1 MPMKRT
7 SVLLCLLTAALLT
20 AVPVLTGCDQV
31 KDAAH
36 NAKNAVTSL
45 ADKFTNFELEQE
57 ADALNNIVKNF
68 QNGILNGTINSTTKG
83 NSVTAVLP
91 KPDATAAERTAALQ
105 TLTLFSALEEQ
116 GVTSRYPEEKMSDF
130 VSSNGTI
137 KYKGNLDP
145 KEEVGL
151 PLTYMTT
158 IAAILNLS

>member
-91 KPDATAAERTAALQ
+91 KPDATAAERTAA
-105 TLTLFSALEEQ
+105 TAWA
-116 GVTSRYPEEKMSDF
+116 VRR
-130 VSSNGTI
+130 I
-137 KYKGNLDP
+137 
-145 KEEVGL
+145 
-151 PLTYMTT
+151 
-158 IAAILNLS
+158 